1 MMLQRTSTGVLQCTD
16 PEQLAQRLE
25 CRGWRRARWK
35 RGVEH
40 SRLTR
45 DGGAVISITSAGSVV
60 ASEGDGQAVL
70 ELVERGLL

>member
-1 MMLQRTSTGVLQCTD
+1 MLERTSTGVVRCTD

-35 RGVEH
+35 RGIEH

-45 DGGAVISITSAGSVV
+45 DGSAVISITSDGSIV
-60 ASEGDGQAVL
+60 AIDRDGQAVL
-70 ELVERGLL
+70 ELVQRGLL